1 VNDPSGLEQVF
12 NQHRHSKGPFYL
24 ALAEVTQQIEGE
36 LQALARTL
44 TERESRLGEAQ
55 KHLEEL
61 ETCCQ
66 ALEEKVQ
73 TAIHQ
78 LEQQENWL
86 AEVQEALERA
96 ELLQRQGFGPVELA
110 RLRLMLNHLAEDRGV
125 SPAESVGVFFR
136 VARQLGQVAALE
148 LEIVQAETRV
158 ATARQAAEMWET
170 EVQSVEARTKAREWV
185 VLATEEMLEQGVKPE
200 DILKWQ
206 MLLESA
212 GTNIEE
218 LDRQLEHFSGLAAM
232 SEAHQEKADN
242 LQLEITRV
250 KGELKGMQEQ
260 RSYIQG
266 ELEAMRSQGL
276 AELRKA
282 RKHAVQELEHTGK
295 VARGEIQS
303 LAWAAAEH
311 AQIREESATLK
322 ECVQIARSL
331 GSNSPQVWKTMSRP
345 VIQHL
350 LAGIATWAKEERGNV
365 EIPPPA
371 VVRQNALVPTWS
383 RVTLSQLLLWALSGV
398 FTPEERQALA
408 TGR

>member
-1 VNDPSGLEQVF
+1 
-12 NQHRHSKGPFYL
+12 
-24 ALAEVTQQIEGE
+24 LAEVTQQIEGE

-260 RSYIQG
+260 RSYI
-266 ELEAMRSQGL
+266 
-276 AELRKA
+276 
-282 RKHAVQELEHTGK
+282 
-295 VARGEIQS
+295 
-303 LAWAAAEH
+303 
-311 AQIREESATLK
+311 
-322 ECVQIARSL
+322 
-331 GSNSPQVWKTMSRP
+331 
-345 VIQHL
+345 
-350 LAGIATWAKEERGNV
+350 
-365 EIPPPA
+365 
-371 VVRQNALVPTWS
+371 
-383 RVTLSQLLLWALSGV
+383 
-398 FTPEERQALA
+398 
-408 TGR
+408 